1 MTPYGMVVDAHAENN
16 NCCANTDQPWFFC
29 EFIAKVQE
37 DIEVRLC
44 TDELFENEAILVEQ
58 IQLYVR

>member
-1 MTPYGMVVDAHAENN
+1 MDAHAENN
-16 NCCANTDQPWFFC
+16 NCCANTDQPWFFR
-29 EFIAKVQE
+29 EFIGKVQE

-44 TDELFENEAILVEQ
+44 TDELFQNEAVLVEQ